1 MLARQL
7 KSHSIRL
14 LCKLSFK
21 RGKMPELPE
30 VETTLQGI
38 LPHALGQTIEQIVV
52 RQFKLRWPIER
63 DIGSSFSGVKVDA
76 ISRRA
81 KYLLLETK
89 AGDLMIHLGMSG
101 SLRIVTDEPATKHD
115 HVDILLSNA
124 KTIRFNDPR
133 RFGSLLVNRQ
143 KLAHP
148 LLEKLGPEPLSEQFD
163 GDYLHSAARAR
174 KVPIKSFIMNNHVVV
189 GVGNI
194 YAQESLFLAGIHPK
208 RQACKVSRERMRQL
222 AIIIKQVLAKAIEAG
237 GSSLK
242 DFTGADGKPGYFQQ
256 SLNVY
261 GRFGENCLRCES
273 GLKQATIG
281 QRTTVYCGSCQK

>member
-1 MLARQL
+1 
-7 KSHSIRL
+7 
-14 LCKLSFK
+14 
-21 RGKMPELPE
+21 MPELPE

-38 LPHALGQTIEQIVV
+38 LPYALGQIIERVVV
-52 RQFKLRWPIER
+52 RQFKLRWPIEP
-63 DIGSSFSGVKVDA
+63 DINKRFTGVRVNS

-81 KYLLLETK
+81 KYLLLETD

-101 SLRIVTDEPATKHD
+101 SLRIITEQPATKHD
-115 HVDILLSNA
+115 HVDIILSNG

-133 RFGSLLVNRQ
+133 RFGSVIVNRQ

-148 LLEKLGPEPLSEQFD
+148 LLEKLGPEPLSADFD
-163 GDYLHSAARAR
+163 GDYLHQTARAR

-194 YAQESLFLAGIHPK
+194 YAQESLFIAGIHPK
-208 RQACKVSRERMRQL
+208 REACKISKKRMQL
-222 AIIIKQVLAKAIEAG
+222 LVETIKQVLSRAIRAG

-256 SLNVY
+256 TLNVY
-261 GRFGENCLRCES
+261 GRAGERCLQCES
-273 GLKQATIG
+273 ELKQATIG
-281 QRTTVYCGSCQK
+281 QRTTVYCTYCQR

>member
-1 MLARQL
+1 
-7 KSHSIRL
+7 
-14 LCKLSFK
+14 
-21 RGKMPELPE
+21 MPELPE

-38 LPHALGQTIEQIVV
+38 LPYTLGQTIEQIVV
-52 RQFKLRWPIER
+52 RQFKLRWPIEP
-63 DIGSSFSGVKVDA
+63 DINDRFAGVRVNS

-81 KYLLLETK
+81 KYLLLETE

-101 SLRIVTDEPATKHD
+101 SLRIITDIPATKHD
-115 HVDILLSNA
+115 HVDIVLRNG

-133 RFGSLLVNRQ
+133 RFGSVLVNQQ

-148 LLEKLGPEPLSEQFD
+148 LLEKLGPEPLSEDFD
-163 GDYLHSAARAR
+163 GDYLYQTAKSR
-174 KVPIKSFIMNNHVVV
+174 KVPIKSFIMNNYVVV

-208 RQACKVSRERMRQL
+208 REACKVSKKRML
-222 AIIIKQVLAKAIEAG
+222 SLVETIKQVLSRAIKAG

-256 SLNVY
+256 TLNVY
-261 GRFGENCLRCES
+261 GRFGEHCLKCES
-273 GLKQATIG
+273 ELKQATIG
-281 QRTTVYCGSCQK
+281 QRTTVYCASCQR